1 MPPKVGENQKGVEQN
16 GGATKKTAQT
26 NGKLQKSKMSVRN
39 NSSGVFLNQG
49 GFSGK
54 QTVRK
59 QIQDT
64 LKENLRRPNE
74 QFETKKK
81 KKSQNI
87 KNSGSSKKMTD
98 VGFTGDKAIKNYI
111 KGTLKKHMTG
121 PSVPSQRPAIQ
132 TTR

>member
-1 MPPKVGENQKGVEQN
+1 MPPKVSENQKGVEQN
-16 GGATKKTAQT
+16 GDATKKAVQT
-26 NGKLQKSKMSVRN
+26 NGKLHNTKISVRN

-54 QTVRK
+54 QTVQK

-74 QFETKKK
+74 QFETKQQKK
-81 KKSQNI
+81 GQNI
-87 KNSGSSKKMTD
+87 KNSGSSKKKTD

-111 KGTLKKHMTG
+111 KGTLKKHMKE